1 VSAVLHQVDDEFGT
15 ATWRTDR
22 VVTDGQRA
30 MLDAWLAVC
39 ADELELD
46 VETVAEVVG
55 VLAVRRAVDEA
66 AYRRVAAQTLVAAKA
81 TGRMAVGV
89 ELDEERC
96 EIAAKRLTQGVLD
109 FGASA

>member
-1 VSAVLHQVDDEFGT
+1 MSAVLHQVDDEFGT

-30 MLDAWLAVC
+30 MVDAWLAVC

-66 AYRRVAAQTLVAAKA
+66 AYRRVAA
-81 TGRMAVGV
+81 R
-89 ELDEERC
+89 R
-96 EIAAKRLTQGVLD
+96 GVL
-109 FGASA
+109 AL